1 MVHCTNL
8 TILFFSDNAC
18 SKKELHTPEENQEKN
33 DESSEHASSSSCSKS
48 SKSGGNDFSS
58 DEAKESEGD
67 SDPVVEHTDKKQ
79 DVAEVGN
86 TVNATSGNTE
96 GPEQS
101 QVIENNKPN
110 TVIVKFSCDICN
122 ISVNSSTQLSQVS
135 TNIASMLPTVTNYY
149 TCLSSF
155 QHMNS
160 PKHHVKAAEGQK
172 STEKLKE
179 IPMLNMFLKTLQ
191 PPSNYFPNQEKEG
204 EESSSNTEVER

>member
-1 MVHCTNL
+1 MFRFGTLHL
-8 TILFFSDNAC
+8 FDLFFSDNAC
-18 SKKELHTPEENQEKN
+18 SKKELHTPEEPQEKN

-86 TVNATSGNTE
+86 TVNSTSGNTE

-135 TNIASMLPTVTNYY
+135 TNIAVLPTVKK
-149 TCLSSF
+149 L
-155 QHMNS
+155 NS
-160 PKHHVKAAEGQK
+160 TYLLF
-172 STEKLKE
+172 ST
-179 IPMLNMFLKTLQ
+179 
-191 PPSNYFPNQEKEG
+191 
-204 EESSSNTEVER
+204 

>member
-1 MVHCTNL
+1 MY
-8 TILFFSDNAC
+8 IFSDNAC
-18 SKKELHTPEENQEKN
+18 TKKDLHTPEEPQEKN

-67 SDPVVEHTDKKQ
+67 SDPVVEHTSDKKQ
-79 DVAEVGN
+79 ESEVVGN
-86 TVNATSGNTE
+86 TVNSSSGNTE

-135 TNIASMLPTVTNYY
+135 TH
-149 TCLSSF
+149 LSCSVA
-155 QHMNS
+155 NC
-160 PKHHVKAAEGQK
+160 
-172 STEKLKE
+172 
-179 IPMLNMFLKTLQ
+179 
-191 PPSNYFPNQEKEG
+191 
-204 EESSSNTEVER
+204 R

>member
-1 MVHCTNL
+1 MGHCIL
-8 TILFFSDNAC
+8 LFFSDNAC
-18 SKKELHTPEENQEKN
+18 TKKELHTPEEPQEKN
-33 DESSEHASSSSCSKS
+33 DEGSENASSSSCSKS

-135 TNIASMLPTVTNYY
+135 TNFAVLPT
-149 TCLSSF
+149 TCSYWIF
-155 QHMNS
+155 FNF
-160 PKHHVKAAEGQK
+160 
-172 STEKLKE
+172 ST
-179 IPMLNMFLKTLQ
+179 
-191 PPSNYFPNQEKEG
+191 
-204 EESSSNTEVER
+204 